1 MSNPAPGK
9 PTPLLQLSGVQKQW
23 PGRPHPALNGL
34 DLTVAEGRILGLLG
48 PNGAGKTTLLSVLM
62 GLTPA
67 DAGRFELDGQPLDR
81 RRTALRRIAGLVPQ
95 HIALYPSLSGQ
106 QNLDFFAGL
115 LWRHPRE
122 RQRAVDRCA
131 AIADLG
137 EALNYRVEQYSGGQ
151 KRRLN
156 LAVGLLGE
164 PRLLLLD
171 EPTVGIDPQS
181 RHFILESIRRLCR
194 DEGMT
199 VIHTTHYME
208 EVEQLCDDVA
218 IMDEGRVLLNDS
230 LDQALRQ
237 ARALGRL
244 QLRLEGSAPN
254 SLLAALRKEGIV
266 VEAVRDHELS
276 LSLAECNLSLSAITE
291 LIEAQQQVIST
302 LRFGASLETLFLSL
316 TGRALRE

>member
-1 MSNPAPGK
+1 MSHPAPGK
-9 PTPLLQLSGVQKQW
+9 STPLLQLSGVRKQW
-23 PGRPHPALNGL
+23 PGRPRPALDGL

-67 DAGRFELDGQPLDR
+67 NAGGFLLSGRPLDR
-81 RRTALRRIAGLVPQ
+81 SRSALRQIAGLVPQ
-95 HIALYPSLSGQ
+95 HIALYPSLTGQ
-106 QNLDFFAGL
+106 ENLDFFAGL
-115 LWRHPRE
+115 LWARRSK
-122 RQRAVDRCA
+122 RQRAVERGA
-131 AIADLG
+131 RIADLG
-137 EALNYRVEQYSGGQ
+137 EALHYRVEQYSGGQ

-156 LAVGLLGE
+156 LAVGLLSE

-181 RHFILESIRRLCR
+181 RHFILQSIRGLCR

-230 LDQALRQ
+230 LEQALKQ
-237 ARALGRL
+237 ARSLGRL
-244 QLRLEGSAPN
+244 QLRLEGPASGAT
-254 SLLAALRKEGIV
+254 LAALEQQGIA
-266 VEAVRDHELS
+266 VESLRDHELW
-276 LSLAECNLSLSAITE
+276 LDLADCPLSLSAITALVE
-291 LIEAQQQVIST
+291 DQGQVIST
-302 LRFGASLETLFLSL
+302 LRYGASLETLFLSL
-316 TGRALRE
+316 TGRGLRE